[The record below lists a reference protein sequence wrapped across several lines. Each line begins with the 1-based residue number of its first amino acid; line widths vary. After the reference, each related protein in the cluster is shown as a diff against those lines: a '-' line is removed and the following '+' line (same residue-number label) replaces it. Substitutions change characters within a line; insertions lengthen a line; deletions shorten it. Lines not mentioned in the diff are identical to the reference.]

1 MGATSCRFDSG
12 SGHTLRGFM
21 KNFLRIFLVWFFV
34 IIVSSGL
41 ISCNH
46 DHGISLARSKDQKD
60 LGQCLELLKNKKRD
74 KAIQCLEAY
83 KSRHYGEASGIL
95 ADLSIA
101 DAHFDKKEYLVA
113 AEAYEIFI
121 QTNPYHERAAYAYY
135 KGGLSYLKATPKS
148 IDRDQ
153 TYLDGAVRMLQT
165 ATSYYKNSEYT
176 DLAQAALNEARLKQ
190 AERHFYI
197 GRFYYRFKEYLAA
210 APRFQTIV
218 TDYSQLGLDE
228 ESFYYLIQS
237 LKKTEQKDLA
247 EKFLQVFRESYPNS
261 KYVKRLM

>member
-1 MGATSCRFDSG
+1 
-12 SGHTLRGFM
+12 M
-21 KNFLRIFLVWFFV
+21 KNNSRLWILFLGGLLSLV
-34 IIVSSGL
+34 L
-41 ISCNH
+41 LSCGGGNK
-46 DHGISLARSKDQKD
+46 ISLARSKEQKD

-121 QTNPYHERAAYAYY
+121 QTNPYHERIAYAYY
-135 KGGLSYLKATPKS
+135 RGGLGYLKASPKS

-165 ATSYYKNSEYT
+165 VVSYYKNSEYASE
-176 DLAQAALNEARLKQ
+176 AQTVLNEARLKQ
-190 AERHFYI
+190 AKRHFYV

-210 APRFQTIV
+210 APRFQAIV
-218 TDYSQLGLDE
+218 TEYSQLGLDE

-237 LKKTEQKDLA
+237 LRRTGQKDLA
-247 EKFLQVFRESYPNS
+247 EEYLQVFKESYPGS
-261 KYVKRLM
+261 RYVKRL